1 VDGADAEVDFPRHLA
16 DADALASFKRGGWLP
31 LNLPR

>member
-16 DADALASFKRGGWLP
+16 DAGASFKRDGWLP